1 MADDK
6 KKKGDK
12 GGDGGGEKQAQAP
25 KAKPQLDEAEIAK
38 KRAERAAKKAG
49 KGGAAAA
56 EAQEAAANVEK
67 PGPARLRVLFE
78 KELAATLQKEL
89 GLKNKLEIPRMK
101 KITINMGLGEAI
113 SNPKIMDSAVDELRA
128 IAGQQPVVT
137 KAKKSIA
144 TFKLREGQK
153 IGAMVT
159 LRRDRMYEFLDRL
172 ITLALPRVRDFKGV
186 SPKAFDGRGNYSLG
200 IREQII
206 FPEINFDQ
214 VDKIKGMNISIVTSA
229 RTDDQGR
236 ALLKVLGMPF
246 RS

>member
-6 KKKGDK
+6 KKKGGG
-12 GGDGGGEKQAQAP
+12 GGDEGAKQAP

-56 EAQEAAANVEK
+56 AEESQATGEK
-67 PGPARLRVLFE
+67 PGPARLRVLFD
-78 KELAATLQKEL
+78 KEIAANLQKEL
-89 GLKNKLEIPRMK
+89 GLKNKMEVPRIK

-128 IAGQQPVVT
+128 ISGQQPVVT

-159 LRRDRMYEFLDRL
+159 LRRDRMYEFFDRL
-172 ITLALPRVRDFKGV
+172 VSLALPRVRDFKGV

-206 FPEINFDQ
+206 FPEINFDK

-236 ALLKVLGMPF
+236 ALLKALGMPF

>member
-6 KKKGDK
+6 KKKG
-12 GGDGGGEKQAQAP
+12 GDEGQAQAP

-49 KGGAAAA
+49 KGGGAAAVEEQA
-56 EAQEAAANVEK
+56 VQGEK

-78 KELAATLQKEL
+78 KELAATLKKEL
-89 GLKNKLEIPRMK
+89 GLTNP
-101 KITINMGLGEAI
+101 INMGLGEAT

-128 IAGQQPVVT
+128 ICGQQPVVT

-159 LRRDRMYEFLDRL
+159 LRRDRMWEFLDRL
-172 ITLALPRVRDFKGV
+172 VNLALPRVRDFKGV

-206 FPEINFDQ
+206 FPEINFDR

-229 RTDDQGR
+229 RTDDHGR
-236 ALLKVLGMPF
+236 ALLKILGMPF

>member
-6 KKKGDK
+6 KKKGGDAGGDK
-12 GGDGGGEKQAQAP
+12 GAP
-25 KAKPQLDEAEIAK
+25 KAKPQIDQAEVER

-49 KGGAAAA
+49 KSVAA
-56 EAQEAAANVEK
+56 EASADEGATGEK
-67 PGPARLRVLFE
+67 PGPARLRVQFE
-78 KELAATLQKEL
+78 KEIGPALVKEL
-89 GLKNKLEIPRMK
+89 GLKNRMQLPRLK
-101 KITINMGLGEAI
+101 KITINMGLGEAVA
-113 SNPKIMDSAVDELRA
+113 NPKILDSAVEELRA

-159 LRRDRMYEFLDRL
+159 LRRDRMYEFFDRL
-172 ITLALPRVRDFKGV
+172 VTLALPRVRDFKGV

-200 IREQII
+200 IKEQII
-206 FPEINFDQ
+206 FPEINFDK

-229 RTDDQGR
+229 GTDDNAR
-236 ALLKVLGMPF
+236 ALLKALGMPF